1 MRIFPARHARATG
14 PSERAADVPAHV
26 PCVIVGAGHAGLSV
40 AYGLQQAG
48 LRPLL
53 LEQLPQVGD
62 VWRRRYQRLH
72 LHHLTDAMYLP
83 GMHHGAQVP
92 EYPSR
97 LDFAD
102 YLQAYVLL
110 HQMDVR
116 LGHRL
121 HRLTPLDT
129 GGWELQVSVNHTTL
143 TFTADHVV
151 LATGPTGVTPLRP
164 ALKGQEHWRG
174 QILHSVDFDSGAD
187 YRGQRVLVV
196 GAGNSAIEV
205 LCDLYDNSAEPSLL
219 MRSPGSW
226 VTRQGFAH
234 YHRLL
239 AVGRWLLTYVPG
251 AWLLAPVVL
260 RLLDHYLKYDVRRR
274 YPDLAALGVD
284 THPATPMLR
293 MAQSRGT
300 RPPTYIDGTWGK
312 VGVTLAELLRAGTVA
327 LYRGEIE
334 QLQTD
339 SRSVAFTD
347 GRVGDF
353 DTIILCTGFA
363 PPTEHWQTFL
373 DSQVSQAIAREM
385 PLPWAE
391 HAQFPGLW
399 VALGGV
405 ATSRF
410 ALQILARRLAAR
422 ILGHRPPGRVL
433 NPVVS
438 FLLSG
443 IDPGL
448 IQIPRRTLVI
458 NTLAACALTYLLW
471 L

>member
-1 MRIFPARHARATG
+1 M
-14 PSERAADVPAHV
+14 
-26 PCVIVGAGHAGLSV
+26 
-40 AYGLQQAG
+40 
-48 LRPLL
+48 
-53 LEQLPQVGD
+53 
-62 VWRRRYQRLH
+62 
-72 LHHLTDAMYLP
+72 
-83 GMHHGAQVP
+83 
-92 EYPSR
+92 
-97 LDFAD
+97 
-102 YLQAYVLL
+102 
-110 HQMDVR
+110 
-116 LGHRL
+116 
-121 HRLTPLDT
+121 
-129 GGWELQVSVNHTTL
+129 
-143 TFTADHVV
+143 
-151 LATGPTGVTPLRP
+151 TPLRP
-164 ALKGQEHWRG
+164 ELKGQDHWRG
-174 QILHSVDFDSGAD
+174 RILHSVDFDSGAD
-187 YRGQRVLVV
+187 YREQRVLVV

-205 LCDLYDNSAEPSLL
+205 LCDLHDNGAEPSLL

-312 VGVTLAELLRAGTVA
+312 VGVTLAELLRAGKVA

-373 DSQVSQAIAREM
+373 DPQVSQALAREM
-385 PLPWAE
+385 PQAWTE

-410 ALQILARRLAAR
+410 ALQILASRLAAR